1 MIIYAYQDGRV
12 KSYPALIPQGSGYVP
27 VQVIAPD
34 FTGWTCSVSVFPP
47 SKIELDPMI
56 LTPAFEKDGVW
67 DGSLPPGT
75 AVKPGYGLYQIQ
87 FTDSGGRSQATITGS
102 FSVQRGIVD
111 AYPDDLSDLSGY
123 TIKTLSV
130 LISQLVNK
138 YQEIEYRLDDAGSDL
153 ISREN
158 LKNELVNLGGYEMKL
173 SNKVLTWGI
182 SGTVLAS
189 VLLNFLSGCLWT
201 QTEREQLATVI
212 EHIAYA
218 DTEAQDTAKD
228 LVESLRG
235 GGSVEPEPEYVTISL
250 DMPNAQAVING
261 SVYATGST
269 YVTEKGTESIQVTI
283 RPISAENSAW
293 PSDGAAITVG
303 GAVPSD
309 GQEVTLDG
317 MSCYRFSVVPSA
329 DMTVSCTLADLTPD
343 EPWVAVS
350 LSVSCALP
358 ASGSDTGSYM
368 LYTGTGRRYGTVDS
382 LKDALTVTVRYERT
396 DDTKTEIVELYTLS
410 SSQFGTGSI
419 TPQDGTDTLTI
430 TWGSL
435 TAKIYLILVATDEFL
450 GISSLAFNTA
460 SIHVGDNVST
470 MFNTIG
476 LVVSMKYQGDV
487 AITKANWSDYVA
499 VYSYSYLT
507 AGDRLVESGQD
518 TFAVIPAG
526 ANEPGSDATKYKNIT
541 VNGCYTVTVD
551 ANGCTID
558 KPGGLYL
565 GGATH
570 VFTVTPNTGYEL
582 ETGDVVIGGAGTYT
596 INEDG
601 TATVT
606 LENLSADTSVVVN
619 ATEVAVEITIS
630 VADGKITTNA
640 TGLTVS
646 DGNIILN

>member
-47 SKIELDPMI
+47 SKMELDPMI
-56 LTPAFEKDGVW
+56 LTPAFEQDGVW

-75 AVKPGYGLYQIQ
+75 AVKPGHGLYQIQ

-123 TIKTLSV
+123 TLKTLSV
-130 LISQLVNK
+130 LLSQLVNK
-138 YQEIEYRLDDAGSDL
+138 YQEIEYRLDDTGRDL
-153 ISREN
+153 ISKEN

-201 QTEREQLATVI
+201 ETEREQLATVI

-218 DTEAQDTAKD
+218 DTEAQDTAKG

-235 GGSVEPEPEYVTISL
+235 GGSVEPEPEYVTISF

-269 YVTEKGTESIQVTI
+269 YVTEKGTESIQVTV
-283 RPISAENSAW
+283 RPVSSDKSAW
-293 PSDGAAITVG
+293 PSDGAVITVG

-317 MSCYRFSVVPSA
+317 LSCYRFSVVPSA
-329 DMTVSCTLADLTPD
+329 DMTVSCTLADLTPE

-358 ASGSDTGSYM
+358 LSPSGTGSYL

-382 LKDALTVTVRYERT
+382 LRTVLTVTCRYERT
-396 DDTKTEIVELYTLS
+396 GEEKTENISDYTLS
-410 SSQFGTGSI
+410 SSRFGTAEIAEAS
-419 TPQDGTDTLTI
+419 DGTDTLTVSF
-430 TWGSL
+430 GGL
-435 TAKIYLILVATDEFL
+435 TAQVYLILVAEDECQ
-450 GISSLAFNTA
+450 GMAIAYNAA
-460 SIHVGDNVST
+460 SVHVGDNVSNI
-470 MFNTIG
+470 FSTIG
-476 LVVSMKYQGDV
+476 LTVSMKYQGEV
-487 AITKANWSDYVA
+487 AITTSNWSDYVGI
-499 VYSYSYLT
+499 YSYSYLT
-507 AGDRLVESGQD
+507 AGDRPVESGQD
-518 TFAVIPAG
+518 RFAVIPAG
-526 ANEPGSDATKYKNIT
+526 TNEPGSDTAKYRDIL
-541 VNGCYTVTVD
+541 VNGCYSVTMTL
-551 ANGCTID
+551 NGCTSNL
-558 KPGGLYL
+558 PGGLYL

-570 VFTVTPNTGYEL
+570 VFTITPNAGYEL
-582 ETGDVVIGGAGTYT
+582 VTGDVVIGGAGTYT
-596 INEDG
+596 INPDG

-606 LENLSADTSVVVN
+606 LANLAADTSVVVN
-619 ATEVAVEITIS
+619 ATEIAVEITIS

-640 TGLTVS
+640 TGMSVS
-646 DGNIILN
+646 DGKIILS